1 MSNNLAIDSDSIE
14 EICNTLLAQEEL
26 NKPYVFEDVFIRD
39 IIPLLVRP
47 WDPDNLVKYNQY
59 VKELTNELRILSRE
73 EKPQLLDTVPA
84 LYPRPTSTMPDSP
97 TAATAGNLAQ
107 HLQQERLRSPFPQD
121 HIMTDFLLRIS
132 ATTPVE
138 ESVLKPLARILAKYG
153 RAFEDDNG
161 VPLYSLTEDN
171 LNPKTNVDSLQ
182 DSVELEQ
189 SSYSDEYDD

>member
-1 MSNNLAIDSDSIE
+1 MSSNLAIDSDSIE
-14 EICNTLLAQEEL
+14 EICDTLLTQEEL

-47 WDPDNLVKYNQY
+47 WDPDNLVKYNNY

-107 HLQQERLRSPFPQD
+107 HLQQERLRNPFPQD

-132 ATTPVE
+132 ATAPVE
-138 ESVLKPLARILAKYG
+138 ETVLKPLARILAKYG

-161 VPLYSLTEDN
+161 VPLYSLTTDN
-171 LNPKTNVDSLQ
+171 LSDKVNPTQELP
-182 DSVELEQ
+182 ELEQ

>member
-1 MSNNLAIDSDSIE
+1 MSNNLAIDSDSIG
-14 EICNTLLAQEEL
+14 EICDTLLAQEEL

-47 WDPDNLVKYNQY
+47 WDPDNLVKYNHY

-84 LYPRPTSTMPDSP
+84 LYPRPTSTMPDST

-153 RAFEDDNG
+153 RAFEDDDG

-171 LNPKTNVDSLQ
+171 LNPKAKVDSLQ
-182 DSVELEQ
+182 ELVELEQ

>member
-1 MSNNLAIDSDSIE
+1 MTSNLAIDSDSIE
-14 EICNTLLAQEEL
+14 EICDTLLTQEEL

-47 WDPDNLVKYNQY
+47 WDPDNLVKYNNY
-59 VKELTNELRILSRE
+59 VKELTNELRIFSRE
-73 EKPQLLDTVPA
+73 EKPKLLDTVPA
-84 LYPRPTSTMPDSP
+84 LYPRPTTTMPDST

-121 HIMTDFLLRIS
+121 HIMTDFLLNIS
-132 ATTPVE
+132 ITAPVE
-138 ESVLKPLARILAKYG
+138 ETVLKPLARILAKYG
-153 RAFEDDNG
+153 RAFEDDSG
-161 VPLYSLTEDN
+161 VPLYSLTEEN
-171 LNPKTNVDSLQ
+171 LNDKGKTITLE

>member
-1 MSNNLAIDSDSIE
+1 MSNNLAIDSDSIG

-47 WDPDNLVKYNQY
+47 WDSDNLVKYNHY

-171 LNPKTNVDSLQ
+171 LNPKTKVDSLQ